1 MCIVA
6 RKKENAQQALNI
18 VQTIIS
24 IVQDFYPVL
33 DDMGHPVRPYRIA
46 LGIAPYITISGAQLN
61 AYAELLALRLFE
73 LGHGNHFASIRKE
86 VNAAAAHQLYFVL
99 PSAEDMREHRFP
111 QSVYVMD
118 PAQGIGDRLPVRMK
132 ERDLVPYVHDL
143 VTIFGL
149 YKGTPSQARQLIYNR
164 IMQAARPIAQL
175 PAPMATANKRK
186 VAPLVPAAAGG
197 VRKEV
202 PEKKEKGD
210 IVTVILDSD

>member
-1 MCIVA
+1 MRQVRAGAASPKVRAYRGLAICFFFFFFFFFYCCSCPISSNQCKNKMCIVA

-61 AYAELLALRLFE
+61 AYVELLALRLFE

-99 PSAEDMREHRFP
+99 PSAEDM
-111 QSVYVMD
+111 
-118 PAQGIGDRLPVRMK
+118 
-132 ERDLVPYVHDL
+132 
-143 VTIFGL
+143 
-149 YKGTPSQARQLIYNR
+149 
-164 IMQAARPIAQL
+164 
-175 PAPMATANKRK
+175 
-186 VAPLVPAAAGG
+186 
-197 VRKEV
+197 
-202 PEKKEKGD
+202 
-210 IVTVILDSD
+210 